1 MACSSCAPSPRSS
14 MPTWLRQA
22 SRAAV
27 FHASSRSHVSANSD
41 QPKLAGGES
50 SCNDCVLFSL
60 CFAQDIDAD
69 ARERLSDVIQRRQ
82 GVQRSAHLHH
92 GGQPARQLT
101 VLRSGSIKAYEVS
114 REGDELVT
122 GFYLPG
128 DVVGLDAFSM
138 GHHAGSAVALEEC
151 RLCEIPVADF
161 QKMLGESPRLNQVML
176 RLLAEEMAEARK
188 LLLVVGR
195 LDARTRVAL
204 FLLSLSR
211 RFERRQLDPDLFRLS
226 MDRRDIANYLGL
238 TIETVSRTLSALQ
251 RDDVIHIRGKHVRIL
266 DREALAEQAHVEEAS
281 PSRQAVG

>member
-1 MACSSCAPSPRSS
+1 MTATDEGSDLPPRE
-14 MPTWLRQA
+14 Q
-22 SRAAV
+22 
-27 FHASSRSHVSANSD
+27 
-41 QPKLAGGES
+41 

-60 CFAQDIDAD
+60 CFAQDIEPE
-69 ARERLSDVIQRRQ
+69 ERDRLNGVIRRRQ
-82 GVQRSAHLHH
+82 GVNRGGHLHH
-92 GGQPARQLT
+92 GGQAARQLT
-101 VLRSGSIKAYEVS
+101 VLRSGSIKAFEVS
-114 REGDELVT
+114 RDGDELVT

-128 DVVGLDAFSM
+128 DVIGLDAFST
-138 GHHAGSAVALEEC
+138 GRHAGSAVALEKC

-176 RLLAEEMAEARK
+176 RLLAEEMGEARK

-211 RFERRQLDPDLFRLS
+211 RLERRGLDSNLFRLS

-251 RDDVIHIRGKHVRIL
+251 RDGVIHVRGKNVRIL
-266 DREALAEQAHVEEAS
+266 DRQALSELAHLEESA
-281 PSRQAVG
+281 SRQRAVG

>member
-1 MACSSCAPSPRSS
+1 MSP
-14 MPTWLRQA
+14 T
-22 SRAAV
+22 
-27 FHASSRSHVSANSD
+27 
-41 QPKLAGGES
+41 GEGTDLDRREE

-60 CFAQDIDAD
+60 CFAQDIEPE
-69 ARERLSDVIQRRQ
+69 ARERLHGVIRRRQ
-82 GVQRSAHLHH
+82 GVGRNVHLHH
-92 GGQPARQLT
+92 GGQAARQLA
-101 VLRSGSIKAYEVS
+101 VLRSGSIKAFEIS
-114 REGDELVT
+114 RDGDELVT

-128 DVVGLDAFSM
+128 DVIGLDAFST
-138 GHHAGSAVALEEC
+138 GRHAGSAVALEEC

-176 RLLAEEMAEARK
+176 RLLAEEMGEARK

-251 RDDVIHIRGKHVRIL
+251 RDGLIHVRGKNVRIR
-266 DREALAEQAHVEEAS
+266 DRTALAEQAHVDEVTRPRRA
-281 PSRQAVG
+281 AG